1 MARLL
6 LLGAGH
12 AHMTVMA
19 HLPEI
24 IARGHTVTAVGPLS
38 RHYYSGMGPG
48 MLGGAY
54 TPEDISFPV
63 EQMIESRGGEFIRD
77 KAVRVDAAAKTVT
90 LQSGLEVAYDVCSFN
105 TGSSVPV
112 SIVQQDAEDVYTVKP
127 IENLLAGRNRILE
140 LAAKDTVRI
149 GVVGGGPAA
158 LEVAGNAA
166 ACARESGGKG
176 ASVRLYAGKRFLR
189 GLTPRVRSLCLRQMH
204 RHNVEILEGS
214 YASGIATGKVTLED
228 GRTFAEDIIFVAMGV
243 KPSALITAS
252 GLPAGDDGGL
262 AVNRFLQCD
271 EHPDLFGGGD
281 CIWFKER
288 PLDKV
293 GVYAV
298 RENPVL
304 YHNLLARLEGGELQ
318 PFDPGGDYLL
328 IFNTGGGTGV
338 LHKSGVSFGGRLAF
352 VIKDWIDRRFM
363 REFQP

>member
-24 IARGHTVTAVGPLS
+24 ISRGHTVTAVGPLS

-48 MLGGAY
+48 MLGGTY

-63 EQMIESRGGEFIRD
+63 QQMIESRGGEFILD
-77 KAVRVDAAAKTVT
+77 KAVRVDAKSKKVL
-90 LQSGLEVAYDVCSFN
+90 LQSGREIEYDVCSFN
-105 TGSSVPV
+105 TGSSVPQ
-112 SIVQQDAEDVYTVKP
+112 SIVNANATDVYSVKP
-127 IENLLAGRNRILE
+127 IENLLAGRKRIQS
-140 LAAKDTVRI
+140 LADRGKISI

-166 ACARESGGKG
+166 ACAREAGCKNV
-176 ASVRLYAGKRFLR
+176 SVRLYAGKVFLR
-189 GLTPRVRSLCLRQMH
+189 HLSPRVRSLCASAMRKHAIQ
-204 RHNVEILEGS
+204 IIEGS
-214 YASGIATGKVTLED
+214 YASGVATKKVTLED
-228 GRTFAEDIIFVAMGV
+228 GREFDEDVIFIAMGV
-243 KPSALITAS
+243 RPSALIAES
-252 GLPAGDDGGL
+252 GLPVGNDGGL

-271 EHPDLFGGGD
+271 EHPDIFGGGD
-281 CIWFKER
+281 CIWFKDQ

-298 RENPVL
+298 RQNPVL
-304 YHNLLARLEGGELQ
+304 YHNLIARMEGGELQ
-318 PFDPGGDYLL
+318 PFDPGGEYLL

-338 LHKSGVSFGGRLAF
+338 LHKAGISFGGRLAF
-352 VIKDWIDRRFM
+352 FIKDYIDRKFM